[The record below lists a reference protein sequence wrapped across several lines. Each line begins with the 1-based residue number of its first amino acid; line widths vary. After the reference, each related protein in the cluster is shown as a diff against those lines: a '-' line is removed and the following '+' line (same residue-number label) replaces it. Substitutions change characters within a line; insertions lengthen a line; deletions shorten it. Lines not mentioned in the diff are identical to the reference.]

1 MKAYK
6 PEQGRMARMAAFWS
20 LALLLLFGCTF
31 LHDTLA
37 GYVDALQDPIGGLEI
52 PIVSI
57 GLTGAFLISA
67 LLFLG
72 GILWL
77 YSYMNRPKVADFLI
91 EVETEMRKVTW
102 PTLEQVINASIVVVI
117 TVAVLMGFLA
127 GSDYVLGRL
136 VERLIFGWGS

>member
-37 GYVDALQDPIGGLEI
+37 GYSAVLRGRIAGLAI

-57 GLTGAFLISA
+57 DVTGAFLISA
-67 LLFLG
+67 VLFFG

-77 YSYMNRPKVADFLI
+77 HTYMNRPKTADFLI
-91 EVETEMRKVTW
+91 DVETEMRKVTW

-117 TVAVLMGFLA
+117 TVALLMGFLA
-127 GSDYVLGRL
+127 GSDYALGRL